1 MNTVAHTFGAP
12 RTILLV
18 LDDTP
23 GVFEE
28 ALRIATQHKAHLT
41 GLFVMDATWHG
52 YVAHDWLSGSG
63 SRADF
68 LDYIKE
74 EEIASAKAA
83 QQRFEEQTSGVVDAE
98 FVMSAGSVVEQT
110 IAQMHKG
117 YDLVVVPNP
126 LRRGLE
132 VMRDGVAELA
142 RKAPCRVLLVPARQ

>member
-1 MNTVAHTFGAP
+1 MNTVPHNSGAP
-12 RTILLV
+12 RTLLLV

-28 ALRIATQHKAHLT
+28 ALRIATLHKAHLT
-41 GLFVMDATWHG
+41 GLFVMDATWNG

-63 SRADF
+63 SRGDF
-68 LDYIKE
+68 LDYIKDE
-74 EEIASAKAA
+74 EKKSAQEAL
-83 QQRFEEQTSGVVDAE
+83 QRFEAQTKGVVEAE
-98 FVMSAGSVVEQT
+98 FVMSAGHVVEQT
-110 IAQMHKG
+110 IAQMEKG

-132 VMRDGVAELA
+132 VMRDGVAELV